1 MNPFLRIIKL
11 LKIIFLF
18 FLFSICVKAQNPISV
33 HELETKYNSD
43 WWELGAVLVD
53 TFQVEPF
60 TGVVYLHHV
69 FDDLGPDR
77 KYEVIAFI
85 DHYENGFKDGLS
97 MSFSVNGEITL
108 VENYSK
114 GVNLGIKYYRNYDR
128 LVSSYG
134 DKSGRYI
141 EFWDKY
147 ESKNKGK
154 ILEYER
160 RTNSL
165 GNVIYEKFLDKDG
178 NEISKEEQKKIN
190 NFNY

>member
-1 MNPFLRIIKL
+1 MNPLLRIIKS
-11 LKIIFLF
+11 LKIIFLVF
-18 FLFSICVKAQNPISV
+18 VYSICVKAQNPISV
-33 HELETKYNSD
+33 HELETIYNSD

-97 MSFSVNGEITL
+97 LSFSVNGEITR
-108 VENYSK
+108 VKNYSK
-114 GVNLGIKYYRNYDR
+114 GVNLGINYYKNYDR

-147 ESKNKGK
+147 ESKNKFK
-154 ILEYER
+154 TLEFER
-160 RTNSL
+160 RTNSIGEL
-165 GNVIYEKFLDKDG
+165 IYEKFFDKDG
-178 NEISKEEQKKIN
+178 NEISKEEHIKII
-190 NFNY
+190 NY

>member
-1 MNPFLRIIKL
+1 MNTFLRIMKS
-11 LKIIFLF
+11 LKIF
-18 FLFSICVKAQNPISV
+18 FLVFVYSICVKAQNPISV

-69 FDDLGPDR
+69 FDDFGPDR

-97 MSFSVNGEITL
+97 LSFSVNGEITR
-108 VENYSK
+108 VENYSE
-114 GVNLGIKYYRNYDR
+114 GVNLGIIYYKNYER

-147 ESKNKGK
+147 ESKNKFK
-154 ILEYER
+154 TLEFER
-160 RTNSL
+160 RTNSIGEL
-165 GNVIYEKFLDKDG
+165 IYEKFFDKDG
-178 NEISKEEQKKIN
+178 NEISKEEHIKIIK
-190 NFNY
+190 Y

>member
-1 MNPFLRIIKL
+1 MNPLLRIIKS
-11 LKIIFLF
+11 LKIIFLVF
-18 FLFSICVKAQNPISV
+18 VYSICVKAQNPISV
-33 HELETKYNSD
+33 HELETIYNSD

-85 DHYENGFKDGLS
+85 DHYENGFKDGFSL
-97 MSFSVNGEITL
+97 SFSVNGEITR

-114 GVNLGIKYYRNYDR
+114 GVNLGIKYYKDYDR

-147 ESKNKGK
+147 ESKNKFK
-154 ILEYER
+154 TLEFER
-160 RTNSL
+160 RTNSIGEL
-165 GNVIYEKFLDKDG
+165 IYEKFFDKDG
-178 NEISKEEQKKIN
+178 NEISKEEHIKII
-190 NFNY
+190 NY